1 MTTTTAPPVRE
12 ETLAEIR
19 ELEKEIAEAERK
31 HNIHKGHAK
40 EYKAEFDSLVGQLRD
55 KCRSLSDPMPLYETN
70 GHAEADGWRTIP
82 IDEALPDLPAAVRQR
97 LTEAELPTVGS
108 IADYT
113 AAEKRL
119 TDLPGIG
126 KAKAELIEKSLE
138 RFWEKRKE
146 SENAAERADGNANRD
161 RRWEEAEENGESD
174 GPDAA

>member
-1 MTTTTAPPVRE
+1 MAFRYPPRACQDLGNTGPAAALSGGNRMTTTTAPPVRE

-82 IDEALPDLPAAVRQR
+82 I
-97 LTEAELPTVGS
+97 
-108 IADYT
+108 
-113 AAEKRL
+113 
-119 TDLPGIG
+119 
-126 KAKAELIEKSLE
+126 
-138 RFWEKRKE
+138 
-146 SENAAERADGNANRD
+146 
-161 RRWEEAEENGESD
+161 
-174 GPDAA
+174 